1 MCGCSASTKAP
12 ARSSSS
18 SSRAIS
24 SVTRAVSLFASQG
37 VSAVPF
43 EELLQQLRE
52 RTAKVLGMGGPDKL
66 AKRKAEGHLNARERI
81 DYLIDA
87 DSFIESGMFAVG
99 VRPEVRHKT
108 PADGKIAGF
117 ARIAGREIALV
128 SNDFTVLGASSSVI
142 NMKKIKHVKQVGAK
156 RGLPL
161 VMLGESSGA
170 RMPDRMGSAGRAII
184 AQDPTEYQRL
194 RETPW
199 VSALLG
205 ACYGSSTWYSAM
217 SDFVVMRKG
226 AIMAIASPGVTSI
239 AINKPI
245 TSEELGGWK
254 LLTGVSGLADL
265 AVDTD
270 EQALDAIKRFLSYLP
285 SHCNEAPPVHPV
297 PAGSDAACR
306 KMLDIVPESRN
317 KVYDVRHVIK
327 AIVDTDST
335 FELKERYGKSIA
347 TVFARL
353 DGKSVGFIANN
364 PMFKGGALDA
374 DACQKITSFM
384 VMCDSFNV
392 PLVYLVDV
400 PGFLIGV
407 EGEMRGMPGKV
418 INWMNAMS
426 QVTVPKVT
434 VIMRKS
440 YGQAYINMAG
450 GKGADEVALWP
461 TADLGFMD
469 PAVSV
474 NVLHGVK
481 QEDDPERFKQLVA
494 EVQRDTSAWALAE
507 LYEAQTVIDPRDTR
521 DYLIRTLEVHRM
533 RMKNGVGEHHLRNW
547 PTSY

>member
-1 MCGCSASTKAP
+1 
-12 ARSSSS
+12 
-18 SSRAIS
+18 
-24 SVTRAVSLFASQG
+24 
-37 VSAVPF
+37 VPF

-81 DYLIDA
+81 EYLIDA

-128 SNDFTVLGASSSVI
+128 SNDFTVLGASSSAI

-170 RMPDRMGSAGRAII
+170 RMPDRMGSAGRATI

-254 LLTGVSGLADL
+254 LLTGISGLADL

-317 KVYDVRHVIK
+317 KVYDVRNVIK
-327 AIVDTDST
+327 AIADTDST

-353 DGKSVGFIANN
+353 DGKSVGFIASN

-384 VMCDSFNV
+384 VLCDSFNV

>member
-1 MCGCSASTKAP
+1 MP
-12 ARSSSS
+12 H
-18 SSRAIS
+18 
-24 SVTRAVSLFASQG
+24 
-37 VSAVPF
+37 
-43 EELLQQLRE
+43 EDLLQQLRE
-52 RTAKVLGMGGPDKL
+52 RTALALAMGGAVKL
-66 AKRKAEGHLNARERI
+66 ARRKAEGHLNARERI
-81 DYLIDA
+81 DYLIDRG
-87 DSFIESGMFAVG
+87 SFIESGMFAAG
-99 VRPEVRHKT
+99 IRPEVRHKT
-108 PADGKIAGF
+108 PADAKVAGF
-117 ARIAGREIALV
+117 ARIAGREVGLV

-142 NMKKIKHVKQVGAK
+142 NMKKIKHVKQVAAK

-161 VMLGESSGA
+161 ILLGESSGA

-184 AQDPTEYQRL
+184 AQDPAEYQRL

-245 TSEELGGWK
+245 GAEELGGWK
-254 LLTGVSGLADL
+254 LLTGISGLADL

-285 SHCNEAPPVHPV
+285 SHCNEPPPVYPV
-297 PAGSDAACR
+297 PAGSDEACG
-306 KMLDIVPESRN
+306 KLLEIVPESRHQ
-317 KVYDVRHVIK
+317 VYDVRKVIR
-327 AIVDTDST
+327 AIADTDST

-347 TVFARL
+347 TMLARL

-364 PMFKGGALDA
+364 PQFKGGALDA

-384 VMCDSFNV
+384 VLCDSFNV
-392 PLVYLVDV
+392 PLVFLVDV
-400 PGFLIGV
+400 PGFLIGI

-426 QVTVPKVT
+426 QVTVPKIT

-481 QEDDPERFKQLVA
+481 QEDDPERFRELVA
-494 EVQRDTSAWALAE
+494 QVQRDTSAWALAE
-507 LYEAQTVIDPRDTR
+507 LYEAQTVIDPRETR
-521 DYLIRTLEVHRM
+521 AYLIRTLDVHRL
-533 RMKNGVGEHHLRNW
+533 RLKNGVGEHSLRNW

>member
-1 MCGCSASTKAP
+1 M
-12 ARSSSS
+12 
-18 SSRAIS
+18 
-24 SVTRAVSLFASQG
+24 
-37 VSAVPF
+37 PF

-128 SNDFTVLGASSSVI
+128 SNDFTVLGASSSAI

-170 RMPDRMGSAGRAII
+170 RMPDRMGSAGRATI
-184 AQDPTEYQRL
+184 AQDPAEYQRL

-254 LLTGVSGLADL
+254 LLTGISGLADL

-317 KVYDVRHVIK
+317 KVYDVRNVIK
-327 AIVDTDST
+327 AIADTDST

-353 DGKSVGFIANN
+353 DGKSVGFIASN

-384 VMCDSFNV
+384 VLCDSFNV

-521 DYLIRTLEVHRM
+521 PLICEWANMAAPLRTPGQTMFTM
-533 RMKNGVGEHHLRNW
+533 R
-547 PTSY
+547 P

>member
-1 MCGCSASTKAP
+1 M
-12 ARSSSS
+12 
-18 SSRAIS
+18 
-24 SVTRAVSLFASQG
+24 
-37 VSAVPF
+37 PF

-87 DSFIESGMFAVG
+87 DSFIESGIFAVG

-117 ARIAGREIALV
+117 ARIEIALV
-128 SNDFTVLGASSSVI
+128 SNDFTVLGASSSAI

-170 RMPDRMGSAGRAII
+170 RMPDRMGSAGRATI
-184 AQDPTEYQRL
+184 AQDPAEYQRL

-254 LLTGVSGLADL
+254 LLTGISGLADL

-317 KVYDVRHVIK
+317 KVYDVRNVIK
-327 AIVDTDST
+327 AIADTDST

-353 DGKSVGFIANN
+353 DGKSVGFIASN

-384 VMCDSFNV
+384 VLCDSFNV

-533 RMKNGVGEHHLRNW
+533 RLKNGVGEHHLRNW

>member
-1 MCGCSASTKAP
+1 MA
-12 ARSSSS
+12 
-18 SSRAIS
+18 
-24 SVTRAVSLFASQG
+24 
-37 VSAVPF
+37 F
-43 EELLQQLRE
+43 EDLIQQLRE
-52 RTAKVLGMGGPDKL
+52 RTARVLAMGGADKL

-81 DYLIDA
+81 DYLVDP
-87 DSFIESGMFAVG
+87 DSFFESGMFAVG
-99 VRPEVRHKT
+99 VRPEVRDKT
-108 PADGKIAGF
+108 PADGKVAGF
-117 ARIAGREIALV
+117 ARIAGREIGLV

-142 NMKKIKHVKQVGAK
+142 NMKKIKHVKQVAAK

-161 VMLGESSGA
+161 VLLGESSGA

-199 VSALLG
+199 ASALLG

-285 SHCNEAPPVHPV
+285 SHCNEPPPVHPV
-297 PAGSDAACR
+297 PAGSADACR
-306 KMLDIVPESRN
+306 QMLDIVPESRN
-317 KVYDVRHVIK
+317 KVYDVRKVIK
-327 AIVDTDST
+327 AIADTDST

-384 VMCDSFNV
+384 VLCDSFNV

-426 QVTVPKVT
+426 QVTVPKIT

-474 NVLHGVK
+474 NVLHGLK
-481 QEDDPERFKQLVA
+481 QEDDPARFKELIA

-521 DYLIRTLEVHRM
+521 DYLIRTLEVHRL
-533 RMKNGVGEHHLRNW
+533 RLKNGVGEHRLRNW

>member
-1 MCGCSASTKAP
+1 
-12 ARSSSS
+12 
-18 SSRAIS
+18 
-24 SVTRAVSLFASQG
+24 
-37 VSAVPF
+37 VPF

-81 DYLIDA
+81 EYLIDA

-128 SNDFTVLGASSSVI
+128 SNDFTVLGASSSAI

-170 RMPDRMGSAGRAII
+170 RMPDRMGAAGRSII
-184 AQDPTEYQRL
+184 AQDPVEYQRL

-205 ACYGSSTWYSAM
+205 PCYGSSTWYSAM

-226 AIMAIASPGVTSI
+226 AIMAIASPNVTSI
-239 AINKPI
+239 AINKKI
-245 TSEELGGWK
+245 DAEELGGWK
-254 LLTGVSGLADL
+254 LLTGVSGLVDM

-270 EQALDAIKRFLSYLP
+270 EQALAAVQRFLSYLP
-285 SHCNEAPPVHPV
+285 SHRNEAPPVHPV
-297 PAGSDAACR
+297 PAGSDDACQA
-306 KMLDIVPESRN
+306 MLDIVPESRN
-317 KVYDVRHVIK
+317 QVYDVRKVIK
-327 AIVDTDST
+327 VIADTDSS
-335 FELKERYGKSIA
+335 FEVKERFGKSLC
-347 TVFARL
+347 TMLARI
-353 DGKSVGFIANN
+353 DGRSVGFIASN
-364 PMFKGGALDA
+364 PLFKGGALDA
-374 DACQKITSFM
+374 DACQKVISFM
-384 VMCDSFNV
+384 VLCDSYNI
-392 PLVYLVDV
+392 PLVFLVDV

-407 EGEMRGMPGKV
+407 EGELRGMPGKV
-418 INWMNAMS
+418 INWMNAMT
-426 QVTVPKVT
+426 QVTVPKIT

-450 GKGADEVALWP
+450 NKNADEVAVWP

-474 NVLHGVK
+474 NILYGVK
-481 QEDDPERFKQLVA
+481 KEDDPDRFA
-494 EVQRDTSAWALAE
+494 ELIKEVTRDTSAWGLAE
-507 LYEAQTVIDPRDTR
+507 LYDAQNVIDPRDTR
-521 DYLIRTLEVHRM
+521 AYLKRTLEVHRL
-533 RMKNGVGEHHLRNW
+533 RLNNGVGQHKLGNW